1 MEPDFLQNTKRLMRQ
16 KAADREFDSY
26 AVYVKTGA
34 DESTF
39 CSDNVNED
47 TYFDIASLGKVLVTT
62 PLALQTIGRGL
73 LRLDSRLGWVTG
85 SLAKKMPPNSMVPD
99 STIYFSR

>member
-1 MEPDFLQNTKRLMRQ
+1 METDFLQNTKRLMRQ

-26 AVYVKTGA
+26 AVYVKTGEN
-34 DESTF
+34 ESTF

-62 PLALQTIGRGL
+62 PLVLQTIGRGL
-73 LRLDSRLGWVTG
+73 LRLDSRLDDCFKNVP
-85 SLAKKMPPNSMVPD
+85 ADKKDITV
-99 STIYFSR
+99 

>member
-47 TYFDIASLGKVLVTT
+47 TYFDIAS
-62 PLALQTIGRGL
+62 
-73 LRLDSRLGWVTG
+73 
-85 SLAKKMPPNSMVPD
+85 
-99 STIYFSR
+99 